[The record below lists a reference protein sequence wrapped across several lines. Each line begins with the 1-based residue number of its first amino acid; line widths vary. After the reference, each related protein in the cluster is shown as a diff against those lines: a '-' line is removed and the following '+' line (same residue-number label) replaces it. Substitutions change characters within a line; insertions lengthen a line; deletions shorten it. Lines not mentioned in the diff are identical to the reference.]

1 MFVKTKNIVGR
12 GQSGHRR
19 VNRLWSGHALA
30 ADRGAEPSDHVKQR
44 QRGPSVLERRRMA
57 EIAAAP
63 LQKSRVSSDGE
74 KQSAP
79 QVSSAGKSSPG
90 KSMKT
95 GMVLARA
102 ELSQSSSG
110 VVAARD
116 RQTALVGKGLY
127 REAEKVAREAP
138 VGMLSTKDMP
148 KRKDS
153 AQTEAEYEKTFGSWM
168 RSTLEAKVS
177 I

>member
-1 MFVKTKNIVGR
+1 MRSQQTVARSPAI
-12 GQSGHRR
+12 S
-19 VNRLWSGHALA
+19 
-30 ADRGAEPSDHVKQR
+30 VKQR
-44 QRGPSVLERRRMA
+44 ERGPSVLERLRMA
-57 EIAAAP
+57 ELAAAALE
-63 LQKSRVSSDGE
+63 LQKHVSRESD
-74 KQSAP
+74 KQSAT
-79 QVSSAGKSSPG
+79 VSSAAKSSAG

-153 AQTEAEYEKTFGSWM
+153 AQKEAQFENAFGSWM
-168 RSTLEAKVS
+168 RSTLQAKVS
-177 I
+177 ISGNALCICERVSTHESVEAVC

>member
-1 MFVKTKNIVGR
+1 
-12 GQSGHRR
+12 
-19 VNRLWSGHALA
+19 
-30 ADRGAEPSDHVKQR
+30 
-44 QRGPSVLERRRMA
+44 MA

-79 QVSSAGKSSPG
+79 QVSSAGKSSAG

-116 RQTALVGKGLY
+116 RQTAL
-127 REAEKVAREAP
+127 AR
-138 VGMLSTKDMP
+138 
-148 KRKDS
+148 
-153 AQTEAEYEKTFGSWM
+153 TENRSFG
-168 RSTLEAKVS
+168 V
-177 I
+177 